1 MEKTRR
7 HLEADRDEKSGV
19 ALEELKC
26 YCRYK
31 IGELLAE
38 HGFHVHRIL
47 KHVAS
52 RLLYREY
59 WDQIHAS
66 TTRIQCCRMS
76 NPLNCLSIASPCSY
90 RGGPMLLESSL
101 L

>member
-1 MEKTRR
+1 MKKIHR
-7 HLEADRDEKSGV
+7 HREADRDEKSKA

-31 IGELLAE
+31 IEELLVE
-38 HGFHVHRIL
+38 RGFHVHRIL
-47 KHVAS
+47 MHVAFH
-52 RLLYREY
+52 LLYCEY

-66 TTRIQCCRMS
+66 TTRIQCYRMFNPS
-76 NPLNCLSIASPCSY
+76 NCSSTANLYSY
-90 RGGPMLLESSL
+90 RRGPMLLESSL